1 MDVRALNRF
10 SCPPASSGQIAH
22 RGRPQQELAELLGI
36 TRATANAALGE
47 LQNRKLVTRGYGSI
61 AIPDRAA
68 LALFAL
74 E

>member
-1 MDVRALNRF
+1 MAGPGDG
-10 SCPPASSGQIAH
+10 PASVAIT
-22 RGRPQQELAELLGI
+22 QQELAELLGI

-47 LQNRKLVTRGYGSI
+47 LQKIKLVTRGYGSI

-68 LALFAL
+68 LGLFAL